1 MNATRLNLL
10 LLKAVLPDCD
20 KGRDAIFTII
30 EEDDPLRML
39 AMFYIA
45 QTWRLEWLKA
55 HIPSGSMDSPI
66 RNS

>member
-1 MNATRLNLL
+1 MDATRLNLL

-20 KGRDAIFTII
+20 IGRDTIFTII

-45 QTWRLEWLKA
+45 QTWRFGMAVSSHSVGVHGLA
-55 HIPSGSMDSPI
+55 D
-66 RNS
+66 